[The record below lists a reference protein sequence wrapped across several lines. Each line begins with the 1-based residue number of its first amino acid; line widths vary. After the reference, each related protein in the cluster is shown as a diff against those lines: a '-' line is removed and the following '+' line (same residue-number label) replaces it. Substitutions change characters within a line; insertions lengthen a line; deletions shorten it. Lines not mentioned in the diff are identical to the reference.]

1 MDSGSRLD
9 PHLPGT
15 PRDGL
20 VPGPS
25 SLRDSR
31 ATRIIGLSVI
41 AALFLFF
48 LYLVVFRSH
57 GDPAP
62 GCGVRIDLENV
73 LEDARSGSLTNEE
86 LSPRL
91 AVAYAE
97 VRSMFGPIRFGDGT
111 GGSGFSLPAVKDLA
125 ATIQSA
131 QFAAEQGGDV
141 AGALNEVEARLNA
154 LPTC

>member
-1 MDSGSRLD
+1 
-9 PHLPGT
+9 
-15 PRDGL
+15 
-20 VPGPS
+20 VPGPG

-57 GDPAP
+57 ADPAP
-62 GCGVRIDLENV
+62 GCGVRIDIENAI
-73 LEDARSGSLTNEE
+73 EGARSGSLTNEE
-86 LSPRL
+86 LSGRL

-97 VRSMFGPIRFGDGT
+97 VHSMFRPIRFGERT
-111 GGSGFSLPAVKDLA
+111 GGSGYSLPAVEDLA
-125 ATIQSA
+125 ASIQSA

-141 AGALNEVEARLNA
+141 AGALSDVEERLNA